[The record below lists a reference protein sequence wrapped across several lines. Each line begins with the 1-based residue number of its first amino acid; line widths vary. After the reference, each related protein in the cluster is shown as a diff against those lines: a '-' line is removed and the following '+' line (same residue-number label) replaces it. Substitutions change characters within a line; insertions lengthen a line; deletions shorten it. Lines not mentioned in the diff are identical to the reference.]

1 MSGFVSL
8 QEAAAWMGYRSTES
22 VLRLVA
28 NGEIEAW
35 KTNRPGMR
43 GGRWRVSVD
52 SLKSFIARR
61 VSACQEVV

>member
-8 QEAAAWMGYRSTES
+8 QEAAAWMGFRSVES
-22 VLRLVA
+22 VLRLFA

-43 GGRWRVSVD
+43 GGRWRVSVA
-52 SLKSFIARR
+52 SLESFVARR
-61 VSACQEVV
+61 VAACREVV